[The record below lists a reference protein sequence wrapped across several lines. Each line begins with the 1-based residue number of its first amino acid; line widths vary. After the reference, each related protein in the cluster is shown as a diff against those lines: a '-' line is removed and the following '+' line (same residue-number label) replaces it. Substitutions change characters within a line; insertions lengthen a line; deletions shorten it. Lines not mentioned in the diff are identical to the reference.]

1 MYFIIKCTFII
12 PGLDLGCWWSEHLFY
27 CYKWL
32 HAYFIYFP
40 SIVLF
45 SLWILLHLP
54 CCNLKVIGNCK
65 KWKYSIFKNAIKFW
79 IAIDLW
85 TNCSSG
91 STKMVLA
98 TISFLIDIT
107 IRNWNPA
114 TSWKLTHLNLNSFK
128 QKHDYTNQSKKLWTF
143 TKFTWIGEKL
153 GISYSL
159 FNFICLEY

>member
-12 PGLDLGCWWSEHLFY
+12 LGLDLGCWWSEHLFY

-54 CCNLKVIGNCK
+54 CCNLKVTGNCK

-98 TISFLIDIT
+98 TILFLIDI
-107 IRNWNPA
+107 RN
-114 TSWKLTHLNLNSFK
+114 SSREIELM
-128 QKHDYTNQSKKLWTF
+128 
-143 TKFTWIGEKL
+143 IEKM
-153 GISYSL
+153 
-159 FNFICLEY
+159 NFINFYCDRKLNNEM